1 MPIVERATTRLV
13 YYFSAVFPT
22 RVKNRISHTLS
33 YPVTAKEISEAFA
46 GVPQAS
52 YLSIKFLHYQL
63 MKDRGKPYAVMSVHY
78 SFNVFNSALERDWFV
93 EVRAVQRKLRHSV
106 NELLKEQAF
115 PAMRE
120 WLVQRR
126 NLSSR
131 HGGQSLSAIFS
142 ERDESLRLEH
152 FQSGGEVFPI

>member
-1 MPIVERATTRLV
+1 
-13 YYFSAVFPT
+13 
-22 RVKNRISHTLS
+22 VKNRISHTLS
-33 YPVTAKEISEAFA
+33 YPVTAKEISEALA
-46 GVPQAS
+46 DVPQAS
-52 YLSIKFLHYQL
+52 HLSIRFSHYQR
-63 MKDRGKPYAVMSVHY
+63 MRDRGRPYAVLSVHY

-93 EVRAVQRKLRHSV
+93 EVRAVQRKLRHAV

-120 WLVQRR
+120 WLVQRG
-126 NLSSR
+126 NLSGK

-142 ERDESLRLEH
+142 ELDQSLRLEH